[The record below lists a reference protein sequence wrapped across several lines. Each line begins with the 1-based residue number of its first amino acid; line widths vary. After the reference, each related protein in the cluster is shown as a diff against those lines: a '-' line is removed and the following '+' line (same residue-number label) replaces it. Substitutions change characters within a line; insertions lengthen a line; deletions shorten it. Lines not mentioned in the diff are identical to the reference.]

1 VNGDPD
7 DGGGQFPANSDTHG
21 RRSPARLAFHLQTK
35 EKAMRV
41 IPFMIVALAIGLTGC
56 ASIVGEREQAVTINS
71 SPDDAEITITDET
84 NKEIHS
90 GRTPITVQLAKA
102 DGSYFGGKTYTVDV
116 SKAGFESREVRIES
130 RPNGWYIAGN
140 LVFGGLIG
148 WLVVDPLTGA
158 MYNLSPGSIDT
169 SLGDNISLDN
179 SGKRTMK
186 VALVKDVPAS
196 MRSEMEY
203 IGQL

>member
-1 VNGDPD
+1 
-7 DGGGQFPANSDTHG
+7 
-21 RRSPARLAFHLQTK
+21 
-35 EKAMRV
+35 MRV

-169 SLGDNISLDN
+169 SLGDNVSLDN